1 MTHDPVTARSAER
14 SDTSERL
21 WPSVVIVTAL
31 ATLPYLSLVAVNV
44 GEDLDL
50 STVGVWWS
58 ATLVAALVVVGAVR
72 LWRRSATRRVA
83 VVAGVALYLF
93 FNYPA
98 ITSLQRTVGLSFG
111 DLVWWAAASAVLL
124 TVAAAVAGRTMV
136 QRFVLVVAPALLLA
150 PGLQLVTAVSA
161 HAEAVEAGRDGGL
174 LTLEQTPNVYW
185 FVLDGLAGVSYLDAE
200 VGVDTEPFVA
210 ELEAAGFDVLE
221 QAHTNYPFTHL
232 AISSTLEMEYVYDG
246 VEEPPAGPYY
256 ATMRGDNR
264 TVDTFLANGYDYVHA
279 YPGLWSG
286 SRCGGRE
293 DVCLGAHGPLTDTE
307 WALASATPLI
317 DVIVDTK
324 AHASIARTNDP
335 VAVVDE
341 VIGSS
346 AADPYYAFI
355 HLLNPHPPYLRDA
368 DCGLREVPLS
378 FAAWGEGPEYRD
390 AVTCLFDRLEA
401 AVDRILATDDDP
413 VIVITGDHGPRLGL
427 SAETEGRVLLD
438 SEMFFSAFNAIR
450 LPAACD
456 GTEIAEDMTFV
467 NTFRVVFACLAGEEP
482 DLLEDRLFPIRRNY
496 G

>member
-1 MTHDPVTARSAER
+1 MARDPDTARTAER
-14 SDTSERL
+14 PDTSERL
-21 WPSVVIVTAL
+21 WPSLVIVTAL

-44 GEDLDL
+44 GQDLDL
-50 STVGVWWS
+50 PTVGMWW
-58 ATLVAALVVVGAVR
+58 TLTVVVALAVVGAVR
-72 LWRRSATRRVA
+72 LWRRSSTRRVA

-93 FNYPA
+93 FNYPT
-98 ITSLQRTVGLSFG
+98 ITSLRQTVGLSMG
-111 DLVWWAAASAVLL
+111 DVAWWGTASAVLL
-124 TVAAAVAGRTMV
+124 VVAAFVAGRTVV

-150 PGLQLVTAVSA
+150 PALQLVTAVSA
-161 HAEAVEAGRDGGL
+161 RAEAVDAEAGEDLQR
-174 LTLEQTPNVYW
+174 LERTPNVYW
-185 FVLDGLAGVSYLDAE
+185 FVLDGLAGVPYLDDE
-200 VGVDTEPFVA
+200 IGVDTAPF
-210 ELEAAGFDVLE
+210 LEALEQAGFQVLE
-221 QAHTNYPFTHL
+221 RAHTNYPFTHL
-232 AISSTLEMEYVYDG
+232 AVSSTLEMEYLYEG
-246 VEEPPAGPYY
+246 VEEPPAGAYY
-256 ATMRGDNR
+256 AIMRGDNQ

-324 AHASIARTNDP
+324 AHASIAATNDP
-335 VAVVDE
+335 AAVVAD

-346 AADPYYAFI
+346 ASDPYYAFI

-390 AVTCLFDRLEA
+390 AVVCLFDRLEV
-401 AVDRILATDDDP
+401 AVDRILAADDDP

-427 SAETEGRVLLD
+427 SAATEGRVLLD
-438 SEMFFSAFNAIR
+438 GEMFFSAFNAIR
-450 LPAACD
+450 LPAACEAI
-456 GTEIAEDMTFV
+456 EIPEDMTFV